1 MINEELYQGAYDYVG
16 EIGYILFYDRGKFRY
31 LEDIAGVDVLIKYAR
46 SRGLDIKDI
55 KDISNLLQ
63 TNDGVVSSIVKQI
76 ATRIGAAVIDVI
88 HIIGPEAVFIGGKMA
103 VLGEALIQPTREIVS
118 MYLFG
123 DQKVDVKLS
132 EISEDEVAIGAAI
145 YATIKWLEKKSTEQA
160 YTERR

>member
-1 MINEELYQGAYDYVG
+1 MKYLLRKYFRNDT
-16 EIGYILFYDRGKFRY
+16 LFYDNENFRF
-31 LEDIAGVDVLIKYAR
+31 LEDISGVDILIKKAR
-46 SRGLDIKDI
+46 SRGLNIENI

-103 VLGEALIQPTREIVS
+103 VLGDALIQPIKEIVS

-132 EISEDEVAIGAAI
+132 EISEDAVAIGAAI

>member
-1 MINEELYQGAYDYVG
+1 MNIEN
-16 EIGYILFYDRGKFRY
+16 
-31 LEDIAGVDVLIKYAR
+31 
-46 SRGLDIKDI
+46 I

-103 VLGEALIQPTREIVS
+103 VLGDALIQPIKEIVS

-132 EISEDEVAIGAAI
+132 EISEDAVAIGAAI

>member
-76 ATRIGAAVIDVI
+76 ATWIGAAVINTI
-88 HIIGPEAVFIGGKMA
+88 HIIGPQTVFVGGKMA
-103 VLGEALIQPTREIVS
+103 VLGDALIQPIREIVS

-132 EISEDEVAIGAAI
+132 EISEDAVAIGAAI

>member
-1 MINEELYQGAYDYVG
+1 LKYLLRKYFRNDT
-16 EIGYILFYDRGKFRY
+16 LFYDNENFRF
-31 LEDIAGVDVLIKYAR
+31 LEDISGVDILIKKAR
-46 SRGLDIKDI
+46 SRGLNIENI

-88 HIIGPEAVFIGGKMA
+88 HIIGPEVVFISGKMA
-103 VLGEALIQPTREIVS
+103 VLGEALIQPIREIVL

-132 EISEDEVAIGAAI
+132 EISEDAVAIGAAI

-160 YTERR
+160 YNERR